1 MNRFVKWWTLSL
13 VALAALVAA
22 PAMAQT
28 AKDRAAKGPYRPPSK
43 GVMEDVSPARQFN
56 ESYSRHDVIELLAV
70 DPKFDWAKNV
80 TFRRDVW
87 NLKFEYKPLRM
98 VWVDVPQESGKLQR
112 KPIHYLVYS
121 VTNESVKEQKS
132 KPPRYGWMHP
142 VKNEDGTYSAE
153 YQDRPIPFVP
163 AFLLNSPEYNKAYPD
178 RVIPLAMPAIRARE
192 DRLLPAWADASQTIP
207 REPLRNSVEMAM
219 EIPVGQT
226 AWGVATWEEVDPRI
240 DRFTIYVQGLTN
252 VYQWKDDPAKYRAD
266 APREE
271 YRKLALKT
279 LRLNFWRPGDEFD
292 PHEGELRRGHPGE
305 PDYDWLYL
313 PSLGGK

>member
-1 MNRFVKWWTLSL
+1 
-13 VALAALVAA
+13 
-22 PAMAQT
+22 
-28 AKDRAAKGPYRPPSK
+28 
-43 GVMEDVSPARQFN
+43 MEDVSPARQFN